1 MRVKVWTKRSCVVC
15 LVGLCAAL
23 AGCGGSDNNPPVS
36 YMLGENEIPALTKLV
51 SVGNSMQFQEE
62 APEGTDT
69 SSSQSEATTYLYT
82 GLEAGNETA
91 QEYVQILQ
99 DGYGAAVVDESGA
112 EQEPP
117 DFTQESGTVLVGLD
131 GLEEDTLCL
140 LTIRWEKQSCSIT
153 PELRERAQIHTEES
167 LTVAEAVE
175 ELKNKGTVLLGL
187 PGDNVDQYLFLPK
200 DGVVLVDDR
209 PCFQI
214 NVYGAE
220 DHQIAGVYMLSETGD
235 KLYRLDQ
242 GDNTVEELQ

>member
-1 MRVKVWTKRSCVVC
+1 M
-15 LVGLCAAL
+15 
-23 AGCGGSDNNPPVS
+23 
-36 YMLGENEIPALTKLV
+36 
-51 SVGNSMQFQEE
+51 
-62 APEGTDT
+62 
-69 SSSQSEATTYLYT
+69 
-82 GLEAGNETA
+82 
-91 QEYVQILQ
+91 
-99 DGYGAAVVDESGA
+99 DESGA

-140 LTIRWEKQSCSIT
+140 LTIRWEEQSCSIT

-220 DHQIAGVYMLSETGD
+220 DHQIAVVYMLSETGD